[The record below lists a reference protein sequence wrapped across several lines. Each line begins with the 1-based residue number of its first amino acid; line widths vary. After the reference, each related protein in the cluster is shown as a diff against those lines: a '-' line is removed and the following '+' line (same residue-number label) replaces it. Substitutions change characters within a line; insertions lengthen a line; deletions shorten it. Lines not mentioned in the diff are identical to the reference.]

1 MERSIAEAVLCS
13 LYQKILDEIIRN
25 ALVANNFRWMR

>member
-1 MERSIAEAVLCS
+1 LERSIAEAVLCS

-25 ALVANNFRWMR
+25 ALVNVSNFAA

>member
-25 ALVANNFRWMR
+25 ALVNVSNFAA